1 MTVPPPGGQ
10 PPLSYLVYKP
20 CMYEIY
26 SILLLPLL
34 CVYSGDPD
42 FKLYLLD
49 LHTSTPSHITR
60 WHQKLQASPSHAS
73 NSCATPSQTSCCCCR
88 FVVCIVCR
96 PGASALNI
104 FCLCFLFQSDIRH
117 QLNKKPNEFSNF
129 CGHKSSC
136 SKGFLTHFKTLN

>member
-1 MTVPPPGGQ
+1 MANKHSSSYSCQVSTVVTPTSSSTSWICTH
-10 PPLSYLVYKP
+10 PL
-20 CMYEIY
+20 
-26 SILLLPLL
+26 
-34 CVYSGDPD
+34 
-42 FKLYLLD
+42 
-49 LHTSTPSHITR
+49 LHTSHAGIRSSKLRP
-60 WHQKLQASPSHAS
+60 QKLQTVSPSHAS

-104 FCLCFLFQSDIRH
+104 FVCFLFQCDIRH